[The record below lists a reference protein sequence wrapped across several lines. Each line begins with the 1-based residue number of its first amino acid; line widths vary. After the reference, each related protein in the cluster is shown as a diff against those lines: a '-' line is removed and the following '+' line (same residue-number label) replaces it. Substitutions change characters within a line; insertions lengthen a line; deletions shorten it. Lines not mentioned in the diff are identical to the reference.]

1 MAFTTTDEEMPIKQE
16 LIEEKSDI
24 NYPMKSEQ
32 NHSNPW
38 SIENAEKYL
47 KYCCPECIFNTKDF
61 QDFSKIFF

>member
-1 MAFTTTDEEMPIKQE
+1 
-16 LIEEKSDI
+16 
-24 NYPMKSEQ
+24 MKSEQ

-61 QDFSKIFF
+61 QDFSKHFSENHAIKRNSENPHKMPSKSDR